1 MIINIQI
8 RGQRR
13 CKPGLETPKERI
25 ASTKAECW
33 FICTTC
39 IFNFASL
46 VPKQLS
52 LRSLNSFFF
61 HPFLFFFSITILG
74 VVFFFAM
81 QAYFPFAPSF
91 SGAGRRRKENEGLAL
106 RVHGKDVK
114 FSIRQGMMVRRE
126 KKKGGIHRTHVPLGE
141 RER

>member
-52 LRSLNSFFF
+52 LRSLNSFFS

-74 VVFFFAM
+74 DVFFCAM

-91 SGAGRRRKENEGLAL
+91 SGAGDGKEKKNEGLYASMAKMSSFQFV
-106 RVHGKDVK
+106 RV
-114 FSIRQGMMVRRE
+114 
-126 KKKGGIHRTHVPLGE
+126 
-141 RER
+141 